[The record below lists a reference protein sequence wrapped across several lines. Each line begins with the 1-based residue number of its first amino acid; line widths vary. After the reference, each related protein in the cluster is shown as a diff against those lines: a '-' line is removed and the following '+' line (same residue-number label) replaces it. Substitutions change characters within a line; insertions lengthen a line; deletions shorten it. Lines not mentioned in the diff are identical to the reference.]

1 MIKEAVQEYYINI
14 FPKNHKVKLVL
25 RFVTGAKKAYLTKG
39 QAKYLRVN
47 KTLIY
52 VCTSY
57 VYIQIKNVAFF
68 GTYKSIWEKK
78 KKTRIVLRGT
88 DTCLDKNKN

>member
-14 FPKNHKVKLVL
+14 FPKNLKVKLVL

-68 GTYKSIWEKK
+68 WNSQKHLREEKE
-78 KKTRIVLRGT
+78 
-88 DTCLDKNKN
+88 DTNCSERCRYMYR